1 MLSRRGFAGVVAA
14 GFTEF
19 AFAQRSA
26 VDSMNVQAPK
36 GTVWLNAN
44 EFPEG
49 PPAAALDAITR
60 AAKESNRYHFT
71 EYPAIHQSVANIE
84 GLKGEQVLVGA
95 GSTEAL
101 HCAVEA
107 FTSPK
112 RPFICGWPTFESG
125 PELAAAQGH
134 AVVKLPLTSDFRSDV
149 KQLVAEAKKAG
160 GGLIYICNPN
170 NPTGNVTPKQDIAWV
185 VQNLP
190 SETILL
196 IDEAYFHF
204 NTSSETESSMKYVKD
219 GKNVLVMRTFS
230 KIYGMAGLRAG
241 YVAARPDLI
250 QKMVPFRNLQISI
263 VTARAV
269 LAAIDMG
276 PKLVDERR
284 ARLIHTREDLMAFL
298 KLKKLNA
305 IESQANFVM
314 FDMGRD
320 INKVGPAMLAKGVA
334 VGRPFPP
341 YDNMMRITIGTDPEM
356 AKFKTAL
363 SDVLSV

>member
-1 MLSRRGFAGVVAA
+1 MLTRRGFAGVMAA

-19 AFAQRSA
+19 AFAQRSNL
-26 VDSMNVQAPK
+26 DSMNVQAPK
-36 GTVWLNAN
+36 NTVWLNAN

-49 PPAAALDAITR
+49 PPPAALQAITR
-60 AAKESNRYHFT
+60 AATEANRYHFT
-71 EYPAIHQSVANIE
+71 EYPAFYQSVAKIE

-112 RPFICGWPTFESG
+112 KPFICAWPTFESG
-125 PELAAAQGH
+125 PELAVAQGH
-134 AVVKLPLTSDFRSDV
+134 ACVKLPLTSDYRSDV
-149 KQLVAEAKKAG
+149 KQLVAEARKAG

-190 SETILL
+190 ADTVLL
-196 IDEAYFHF
+196 MDEAYFHF
-204 NTSSETESSMKYVKD
+204 NESPETESSMKYVHD

-241 YVAARPDLI
+241 YVAGRADLI
-250 QKMVPFRNLQISI
+250 SKMTPFRNLFIAGT
-263 VTARAV
+263 TAKAV

-276 PKLVDERR
+276 PKLLEERR
-284 ARLIHTREDLMAFL
+284 ARLIHTREDVVAWLNQKNL
-298 KLKKLNA
+298 KS
-305 IESQANFVM
+305 IESQANFLM

-320 INKVGPAMLAKGVA
+320 LKTVAPAMLAKGVA
-334 VGRPFPP
+334 VGRAFPP
-341 YDNMMRITIGTDPEM
+341 YDNMMRITIGTDAEM

-363 SDVLSV
+363 GEVLGV

>member
-1 MLSRRGFAGVVAA
+1 MITRRGFAGLVAA

-49 PPAAALDAITR
+49 PPAAALDAIAR

-71 EYPAIHQSVANIE
+71 EYPAIYQSIASIE
-84 GLKGEQVLVGA
+84 GLKGDQVLVGA

-112 RPFICGWPTFESG
+112 RPFICAWPTFESG

-134 AVVKLPLTSDFRSDV
+134 AVVKLPLTSDYRSDV
-149 KQLVAEAKKAG
+149 RQLVAEAKKAG
-160 GGLIYICNPN
+160 GGMIYICNPN
-170 NPTGNVTPKQDIAWV
+170 NPTGNVAPKQDIGWAV
-185 VQNLP
+185 RNLP
-190 SETILL
+190 ADTVLL

-204 NTSSETESSMKYVKD
+204 NTSPETESAMKYVKD

-250 QKMVPFRNLQISI
+250 KKMAPFRNLQISI
-263 VTARAV
+263 TTARAV
-269 LAAIDMG
+269 VAAIDMG
-276 PKLVDERR
+276 PKLVEERR
-284 ARLIHTREDLMAFL
+284 ARLIRTRDDLVAFL
-298 KLKKLNA
+298 KQKKLNT

-314 FDMGRD
+314 FDTGRD
-320 INKVGPAMLAKGVA
+320 INQIGPAMLAKGVA

-341 YDNMMRITIGTDPEM
+341 YNTMMRITIGTDAEM
-356 AKFKTAL
+356 AKFKAAL
-363 SDVLSV
+363 SEVLSV